1 MQGRALLQISA
12 GAVII
17 SLAAPLVKL
26 AHVGPTTA
34 GFYRVLIGAVVLLA
48 VAGLRRDQLWK
59 GKRQFVFAFACGLFF
74 ALDLMV
80 WHRSI
85 EYVGPGLATVL
96 ASFQVFILAGVGFLF
111 FGERPTA
118 RFMFAVL
125 IAFGGLW
132 MLIGGD
138 WFAATPAYRIGVGYG
153 LLTALL
159 YSLYLL
165 TLRRAQSVTPRL
177 SAESNLFWICVISA
191 ALLGPAAL
199 ATGESLVI
207 PDQGS
212 ALSLLA
218 LGVFPQVVGWTLIS
232 RALPYL
238 RAGLAGLILLGQPAL
253 SFVWDVIFFGRP
265 TTTIEA
271 AGAVLALVGIYMGTM
286 VTRGVTRGVTREV
299 TGISA
304 GRSSGSPASDENSP
318 KI

>member
-1 MQGRALLQISA
+1 MNGRALLQIST
-12 GAVII
+12 GAVLI
-17 SLAAPLVKL
+17 SFAAPLVKL

-34 GFYRVLIGAVVLLA
+34 GFYRTLIGAVVLLA

-59 GKRQFVFAFACGLFF
+59 GRRQFVFACACGLFF

-85 EYVGPGLATVL
+85 IYVGPGLATVL
-96 ASFQVFILAGVGFLF
+96 ASFQVFILAAVGFVF
-111 FGERPTA
+111 FGERPTL
-118 RFMFAVL
+118 RFMFAVVM
-125 IAFGGLW
+125 AFAGLW

-138 WFAATPAYRIGVGYG
+138 WFAATPEYRIGVGYG
-153 LLTALL
+153 LLTAVL

-165 TLRRAQSVTPRL
+165 TLRRGQSVTPRL
-177 SAESNLFWICVISA
+177 SAESNLFWISA
-191 ALLGPAAL
+191 ITAVLLGPVAL

-207 PDQGS
+207 PDRDS
-212 ALSLLA
+212 ALALLA

-253 SFVWDVIFFGRP
+253 SFVWDVVFFGRP

-271 AGAVLALVGIYMGTM
+271 VGAVLALLGIYLGTM
-286 VTRGVTRGVTREV
+286 
-299 TGISA
+299 A
-304 GRSSGSPASDENSP
+304 GRKSEPGTPA
-318 KI
+318 